1 MFEIPD
7 ANSDSEL
14 ATIMRNY
21 SVYLAEGIEVKEPVW
36 TEPYIDAF
44 GFGRMVTVSMPIY
57 YIHNNIRKILG
68 VTGLD
73 VVMSAFDQFGFADEN
88 AIVKELIKNAPCQ
101 QSGLS
106 ECDIEHLRPIESKCS
121 VKNCSTFTDSLGSCT
136 YTTNDLFIDPV
147 DEG

>member
-7 ANSDSEL
+7 INSDSEL

-57 YIHNNIRKILG
+57 YTQNNIRKILG

-73 VVMSAFDQFGFADEN
+73 VVMPAFDQFGFSDEN
-88 AIVKELIKNAPCQ
+88 DIVKELIKNAPCQ

-106 ECDIEHLRPIESKCS
+106 ECDIEHLRP
-121 VKNCSTFTDSLGSCT
+121 T
-136 YTTNDLFIDPV
+136 
-147 DEG
+147 